1 MQILV
6 TGGLGYIGSHTA
18 VELLQKGFDV
28 VIVDDLSNSKL
39 NVFNKIEKITGKN
52 PKLEIIDLKDKIK
65 VEKLYKDYDF
75 VGIFFGAMLSK

>member
-6 TGGLGYIGSHTA
+6 TGGLGYIGSHTT

-39 NVFNKIEKITGKN
+39 NVFDKIKKITGKN
-52 PKLEIIDLKDKIK
+52 PKPEIIDLKDKIE
-65 VEKLYKDYDF
+65 V
-75 VGIFFGAMLSK
+75 